1 MTLEGDLELY
11 LFTDVWESSVTVV
24 ILVQRLRETEHD
36 PGQRVGW
43 PRPLSYPQAV
53 LRLCAGS
60 VVTCSGLVPSP
71 LDLCPK
77 IPRRDFGDDHI
88 PHHGNREAVYHN
100 HRLSKHCANLTASRP
115 RAVPGPNS
123 NPLPSTQGGE
133 PIEIIGKVWDDLP

>member
-77 IPRRDFGDDHI
+77 IPRRDLGTTIFPIMGI
-88 PHHGNREAVYHN
+88 EKRFIT
-100 HRLSKHCANLTASRP
+100 TAGFRNTAPTSPPRVHALYQVQTQIHSRP
-115 RAVPGPNS
+115 PKGE
-123 NPLPSTQGGE
+123 NP
-133 PIEIIGKVWDDLP
+133 